1 MELKKEE
8 KQQFKPGISGECWI
22 VFKATQTYK
31 IEHICNVIV
40 YIYPD
45 YKHMLTKSSLVRMHL
60 LTIRLSCHTEI

>member
-45 YKHMLTKSSLVRMHL
+45 YKHILTKSSLVRMHL